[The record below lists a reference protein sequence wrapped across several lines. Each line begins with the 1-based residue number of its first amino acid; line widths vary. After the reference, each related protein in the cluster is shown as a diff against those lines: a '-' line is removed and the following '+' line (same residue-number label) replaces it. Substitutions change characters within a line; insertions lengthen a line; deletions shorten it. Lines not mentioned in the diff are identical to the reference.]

1 VTGAISI
8 AHSADFCIEQNKNI
22 VSGRVMNWQPSFPGI
37 TPRGTDHIYF
47 ALVPEERAA
56 SLINGST
63 LALSRALG
71 LRGSAVPAERLHLS
85 LHWLG
90 DTRSESLLAMADRA
104 AGVVAGIAPFDVSF
118 DRIATFR
125 SGREHPLVLLCGK
138 GGKHLHAFHMA
149 LAEAIRQA
157 APCQYEWRPFAPHI
171 TVLYDRCRVGE
182 RPVAPVS
189 WTVRDFVL
197 IHSLVGQARHVRLG
211 RWPLKGAA

>member
-1 VTGAISI
+1 MS
-8 AHSADFCIEQNKNI
+8 
-22 VSGRVMNWQPSFPGI
+22 WQPSLPGI
-37 TPRGTDHIYF
+37 APRGTDHLYL
-47 ALVPEERAA
+47 ALVPEEHVAC
-56 SLINGST
+56 LIHRST
-63 LALSRALG
+63 LDLGHALG

-90 DTRSESLLAMADRA
+90 DTRSESLLAIADRA
-104 AGVVAGIAPFDVSF
+104 AGAVAGISPFDVSF
-118 DRIATFR
+118 DRVATFR
-125 SGREHPLVLLCGK
+125 SGREHPLVLLCGD
-138 GGKHLHAFHMA
+138 GGEQLRAFHVT

-171 TVLYDRCRVGE
+171 TVLYDRRRVTE

-211 RWPLKGAA
+211 QWPLKGAA